1 MSEISTA
8 IQFEKNKTFGVIS
21 EIIAILDFQS
31 NGYHVRRTGIGS
43 DFIAFRKIS
52 DGLDEMYVEVK
63 YGKATLSSL
72 QKRQKFLAKKS
83 NMKFFE
89 YRVTQKYLENF
100 IEENRIDINN
110 INPNELRE
118 SIYDYKIKN
127 SESNFKVTLPWTC
140 PNCEKTNAIT
150 QPELVENFGLRKMSD
165 GTIRNQSWCRRCR

>member
-1 MSEISTA
+1 MSHISVA

-31 NGYHVRRTGIGS
+31 NGYNIRRTGIGS
-43 DFIAFRKIS
+43 DFIAFRNIS

-72 QKRQKFLAKKS
+72 QKRQKFLAKKTK
-83 NMKFFE
+83 MRFFE

-100 IEENRIDINN
+100 IEENGIDVNK
-110 INPNELRE
+110 INPDELRE

-127 SESNFKVTLPWTC
+127 SESNFKVILPWTC
-140 PNCEKTNAIT
+140 PHCDKTKAIT
-150 QPELVENFGLRKMSD
+150 HSELIENFGLRKMSD
-165 GTIRNQSWCRRCR
+165 GTIRNQSWCRICR